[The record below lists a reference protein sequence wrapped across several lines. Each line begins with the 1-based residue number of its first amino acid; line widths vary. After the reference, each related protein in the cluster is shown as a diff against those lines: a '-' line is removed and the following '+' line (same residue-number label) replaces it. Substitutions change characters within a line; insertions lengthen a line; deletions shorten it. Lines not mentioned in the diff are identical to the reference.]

1 MARDDIHVGLEIGTT
16 KVCAV
21 VAECREDG
29 EVRLLGVGE
38 TPSRGVR
45 KGEIVDF
52 ENASNCVREALSD
65 AEEKSD
71 VEIKS
76 VWLAVTGSHIHSF
89 NNRGSTTIPEESGE
103 ITEEEIQ
110 EVEYKAKEISLP
122 KENAILHSIIQHYYV
137 DGQEGVLNPIGM
149 LGSRLE
155 ADFHIIHGVTNRI
168 QNSIRCVKECHIEVE
183 DVVVS
188 SLASAQV
195 VLGQHQKESGAL
207 VVDIGGGV
215 TDYIVYLDGAVR
227 QSGVLAVGGD
237 HITNDISIG
246 LRIPI
251 TRAEKLKIEEG
262 SAVLGKSL
270 SGDKIVL
277 KNDTGFSGKE
287 VEREMLNMIIH
298 ARLEE
303 LFVLLRKRFAGE
315 VPERLLGS
323 GVMLTGGCSLIRG
336 IREVAESVFDMP
348 VHLTRAQAV
357 SGPTSA
363 FENPQFSTCI
373 GLAKYAQAVR
383 SEMPE
388 ESFLGNIFSK
398 VFRKFRPF

>member
-1 MARDDIHVGLEIGTT
+1 MAREDIHVGLEIGTS

-29 EVRLLGVGE
+29 DIRLLGVGE

-45 KGEIVDF
+45 KGEIIDF
-52 ENASNCVREALSD
+52 ENASNCVRDALSD

-76 VWLAVTGSHIHSF
+76 VWLAVTGSHVESF
-89 NNRGSTTIPEESGE
+89 NNRGSVSLHEEGGE
-103 ITEEEIQ
+103 ITEYEMQ
-110 EVEYKAKEISLP
+110 EVELKAKEISLP
-122 KENAILHSIIQHYYV
+122 KENIILHSIIRHYYV
-137 DGQEGVLNPIGM
+137 DGQQGVLNPLGM
-149 LGSRLE
+149 LGGKLE
-155 ADFHIIHGVTNRI
+155 ADFHIIHSVKTRV
-168 QNSIRCVKECHIEVE
+168 QNAVRCVKECDIIVE
-183 DVVVS
+183 DVVVN

-195 VLGQHQKESGAL
+195 VLDNHQKEAGAL

-227 QSGVLAVGGD
+227 HSGVLAVGGD

-262 SAVLGKSL
+262 SAILGKSL
-270 SGDKIVL
+270 PGEKIVL

-287 VEREMLNMIIH
+287 VEREMLNLIIH
-298 ARLEE
+298 SRLKE
-303 LFVLLRKRFAGE
+303 LFEHVHKGLAGE
-315 VPERLLGS
+315 VPDHLLGA
-323 GVMLTGGCSLIRG
+323 GIMLTGGCSLIRG
-336 IREVAESVFDMP
+336 IREVAESVFNMP
-348 VHLTRAQAV
+348 VQLTHAHDV

-363 FENPQFSTCI
+363 FENPRFSTCI
-373 GLAKYAQAVR
+373 GVAKYAQAVR
-383 SEMPE
+383 SEMPS
-388 ESFLGNIFSK
+388 ESFFTKLI
-398 VFRKFRPF
+398 RKITGKH